1 MRTRVW
7 CEEGCWKLYLV
18 VGLEHR
24 SWQLGSIEIS
34 FRKMSGQESFRC
46 LSWSSINI
54 NKLYNVLMIHDSNS
68 IDLYKCIYLSYDLDS
83 DSPMFLNLTKIFCH
97 FFFWRLH
104 ILLKPIFRKQKE
116 HETNRSLENSSDP
129 HNVDGKFRSY
139 RTNVLHGTN
148 GIFTYIQESTNRT
161 HWRDPKK
168 PEYLYYNIIALVTCL
183 GVRW

>member
-83 DSPMFLNLTKIFCH
+83 HSPLFLNLTKIFCP
-97 FFFWRLH
+97 FFWEAPYITQTNFPKTKRTRN
-104 ILLKPIFRKQKE
+104 KQIFGKQ
-116 HETNRSLENSSDP
+116 
-129 HNVDGKFRSY
+129 F
-139 RTNVLHGTN
+139 
-148 GIFTYIQESTNRT
+148 
-161 HWRDPKK
+161 
-168 PEYLYYNIIALVTCL
+168 
-183 GVRW
+183 